1 MKKTSGDFQVEVY
14 KENPLQILVTK
25 KEVPDDKPEQTE
37 SIVKVQFVD
46 ENGNVIA
53 GGDYFVDADG
63 DGIFHH
69 SELLEWATE
78 GYVN

>member
-1 MKKTSGDFQVEVY
+1 M
-14 KENPLQILVTK
+14 I
-25 KEVPDDKPEQTE
+25 KPEQTE
-37 SIVKVQFVD
+37 SRGKTQFVD

-69 SELLEWATE
+69 SELLEWVPE
-78 GYVN
+78 GYELKTVGDFQVEALKKLH